1 MGNERHLLTQI
12 EDKTSKLIDI
22 LPQVD
27 DKTSFINLYLYRNSH
42 MKHELEENTNV
53 LVPYYDILNVHSQV
67 VLYRFIERYPNAY
80 CSFDGD
86 AKDDKI
92 TTGGGDKSGD
102 EMEIENKDDRNDG
115 CMVESIALNNENV
128 SECGKTALRNMSE
141 DGSNGN
147 TPIPCKIGRE
157 SYRNEHEMNINRCK
171 AAECCTN
178 GCCTDDDG
186 ETVVCDCF
194 AQHETEIHEKME
206 QIGERI
212 HHKKK
217 HLRTN
222 DNIMM
227 EEDEIEFNDETMDR
241 IEALGLNI
249 HEMKQKLKT
258 RVVNGTLPSKCK
270 RPSDCDKEEGFVGV
284 PSGYTNFE
292 KGLIN
297 EYILKSSNYHP
308 KYLQRIKDKSLIFD
322 TLFDQFIVH
331 SVKNNEYAKYL
342 LDKMI
347 ILMCEYKIE
356 INEGYL
362 RTLSTVMRDCNEL
375 TFVLGA
381 FISGREEMFN
391 GLIMERKYRDMFVK
405 MVERHG
411 KTERD
416 DTHSINGESGTVDG
430 SNVRGTAKTDTTPG
444 TGDEPSFTNPIGK
457 TVFPCKTHN
466 FTILNLPQTL
476 QQTLQQVQSNA
487 LPINVLLFYLNSASS
502 CTIQNYKEQLFS
514 LLLNNTFHPLMLKLL
529 MERAREYRTVIEH
542 FFSFQSY
549 GTQRVIILECLMM
562 LVEDGWELSGE
573 MVRMFFGVMDGAAIK
588 FNEVLKSRVVA
599 FYEKIRNLGML

>member
-42 MKHELEENTNV
+42 MKHELKKNTNV

-80 CSFDGD
+80 CSLDGD
-86 AKDDKI
+86 DKS
-92 TTGGGDKSGD
+92 TTGGGDKNGD
-102 EMEIENKDDRNDG
+102 EMETVNKDGRNDG
-115 CMVESIALNNENV
+115 FMVESIALNNENM
-128 SECGKTALRNMSE
+128 SECRKTALRNTSE

-147 TPIPCKIGRE
+147 TSIPGRIE
-157 SYRNEHEMNINRCK
+157 RKSCGNEHEMHINRCE

-178 GCCTDDDG
+178 RCSTDDNG
-186 ETVVCDCF
+186 KTVVCDCF
-194 AQHETEIHEKME
+194 AQHETESHEKTE
-206 QIGERI
+206 QIGERT

-217 HLRTN
+217 QLRTN
-222 DNIMM
+222 DNIVV
-227 EEDEIEFNDETMDR
+227 EEDRIEFNDETMDR

-249 HEMKQKLKT
+249 HEMKQKLKI
-258 RVVNGTLPSKCK
+258 RVVDSTLPSKCK
-270 RPSDCDKEEGFVGV
+270 EPSDCDKEEGFIGV

-308 KYLQRIKDKSLIFD
+308 KYLQRIKDKLLIFD

-347 ILMCEYKIE
+347 ILMCEYRIE

-362 RTLSTVMRDCNEL
+362 RTLSTVMRDYNEL

-381 FISGREEMFN
+381 FMSGKEEMFN

-405 MVERHG
+405 MMERQG
-411 KTERD
+411 KTEHGGM
-416 DTHSINGESGTVDG
+416 HSRNGESGTVDS
-430 SNVRGTAKTDTTPG
+430 SNVRSTAKTDTTPG
-444 TGDEPSFTNPIGK
+444 TGDEPSFANPVGK
-457 TVFPCKTHN
+457 TVFLSKTHN

-487 LPINVLLFYLNSASS
+487 LPINVLLFHLNSAPSR
-502 CTIQNYKEQLFS
+502 TIKNYKGQLFS

-529 MERAREYRTVIEH
+529 MERSCEYRTVIEH

-562 LVEDGWELSGE
+562 LIEDGWELGGE
-573 MVRMFFGVMDGAAIK
+573 MVRMFFGAMDGTAIK
-588 FNEVLKSRVVA
+588 FNEVLESRVVA